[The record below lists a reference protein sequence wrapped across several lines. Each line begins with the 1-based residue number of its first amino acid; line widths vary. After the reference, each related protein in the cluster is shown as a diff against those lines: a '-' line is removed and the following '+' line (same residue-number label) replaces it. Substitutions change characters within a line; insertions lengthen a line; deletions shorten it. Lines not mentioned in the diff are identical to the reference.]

1 MTDDYEVVPG
11 LWIGS
16 KKGDL
21 QRERQVLISKWI
33 EGDTES
39 KNRIFEITNE
49 LIEMNTSRSFK
60 RSKER
65 N

>member
-1 MTDDYEVVPG
+1 MTDKYEVVPG

-21 QRERQVLISKWI
+21 QRERQILISKWI

-49 LIEMNTSRSFK
+49 LIEMHSSRSFK
-60 RSKER
+60 RSKEK

>member
-1 MTDDYEVVPG
+1 MTDKYEVVPG

-21 QRERQVLISKWI
+21 QRERQILISKWV
-33 EGDTES
+33 EGDTET

>member
-1 MTDDYEVVPG
+1 MTDKYEVAPG

-21 QRERQVLISKWI
+21 QRERQILISKWI

-49 LIEMNTSRSFK
+49 LIEMHSSIPFK
-60 RSKER
+60 GKRK
-65 N
+65 